1 MKRWKKFI
9 AMGLAASMVVP
20 TCMSQ
25 ILWASEFSA
34 DGIGAVTD
42 TFGDGTENEME
53 NKISNEDNV
62 GDTFETGEVINP
74 YTAEE
79 VSDKK
84 DEQKEIDSDDP
95 DKQESEQLEPEDSVN
110 AGQAADGY
118 IMQLYSDDKLK
129 KTYVISYVDADAAK
143 APEALIGKNGY
154 IFKEWNT
161 KEDGTGQKY
170 KPGDSIKE
178 LLKMSDAEM
187 QNKKTENERETGSE
201 LSSAGEINI
210 SLERTENTKSEED
223 LALTEDSASA
233 AQNETTITLYAIW
246 EKAPSYKITYKL
258 NKGKNN
264 VSNPKT
270 YTAEDEIKL
279 KDPTRSG
286 YHFAGWYS
294 DSKYKKKVSTI
305 EKGTKGTLVLYAK
318 WIKEVNASVKAATLT
333 SLRGVK
339 AKTISASVT
348 IPDYIKSIDEYYYLV
363 YVDSNSGKVKKVA
376 AQVRKPEKAKAKI
389 TFKLD
394 VTGHPEYVQGKF
406 AVAVKKSKTAYT
418 LISGKNYVSSPEKLS
433 INKTAYFLPKTK
445 KGIQSTS
452 VSQVTE
458 TKSKTVFFNL
468 FASDIMRTGY
478 GAEAYQ
484 YNGKTYYFSGLYNF
498 QDFVRQCNAKGIQVT
513 AQISLDRNSYTQD
526 LTTGQSPYGETAFYG
541 WNTGNSTA
549 REKMEAAF
557 AYLGEKFG
565 SNDCYVSNWILGN
578 EINSAS
584 HYYYVGNVS
593 FSKYIFMYSE
603 AFRCLY
609 NAVRSSRESSKVF
622 ICLDN
627 CWNQKNIF
635 TVCYTSRSTLD
646 SFASNISHLQKGINW
661 NLAYHAYSQPLTEAK
676 FWSSVNAPLLSSNGN
691 TATFIT
697 MHNIQALT
705 SYVKSKFGSGTRV
718 ILSEQGYSSS
728 SGGQSAQ
735 AASMALAYYKAACD
749 PMIDAFIIR
758 SYQDENHEVAQ
769 GLALG
774 LKDARGKK
782 KTAYNVFCNMDGV
795 NSLKYTK
802 KVLNNQVGNWKAQ
815 VPGYTAKKVSGMY
828 RK

>member
-1 MKRWKKFI
+1 MKRWKKFM

-20 TCMSQ
+20 GCVFQT
-25 ILWASEFSA
+25 LWASEFSA
-34 DGIGAVTD
+34 NGIGVTD

-53 NKISNEDNV
+53 NKISDEDNV
-62 GDTFETGEVINP
+62 GDTFETGEIINP

-79 VSDKK
+79 ISDKK
-84 DEQKEIDSDDP
+84 DQQKEIDSDAS

-110 AGQAADGY
+110 AGQAAEGY
-118 IMQLYSDDKLK
+118 IMQLYSESKLK
-129 KTYVISYVDADAAK
+129 RTYVIPYVDVNAAK
-143 APEALIGKNGY
+143 APEALMGKNGY

-161 KEDGTGQKY
+161 KEDGTGRKY

-178 LLKMSDAEM
+178 LLKISDAET
-187 QNKKTENERETGSE
+187 QNQKTEDERETGSE

-210 SLERTENTKSEED
+210 SLEKTENTKSEED
-223 LALTEDSASA
+223 SALTEDSASA
-233 AQNETTITLYAIW
+233 AENEATITLYAIW
-246 EKAPSYKITYKL
+246 EKATSYKITYKL

-279 KDPTRSG
+279 NAPTRSG

-294 DSKYKKKVSTI
+294 DSKYKKKVNTI
-305 EKGTKGTLVLYAK
+305 EKGTKGTFVLYAK

-339 AKTISASVT
+339 ANTISASVT
-348 IPDYIKSIDEYYYLV
+348 IPDYVKSIDEYYYLV
-363 YVDSNSGKVKKVA
+363 YVDSNSGKVKKAA
-376 AQVRKPEKAKAKI
+376 AQVSKPEKAKAKI
-389 TFKLD
+389 TFKLN

-418 LISGKNYVSSPEKLS
+418 LISGKSYVSSPEKLS
-433 INKTAYFLPKTK
+433 VNKTAYFLPKTK

-452 VSQVTE
+452 VSQVTG

-478 GAEAYQ
+478 GAEEYQ

-526 LTTGQSPYGETAFYG
+526 LTTGQSPYGETTFYG
-541 WNTGNSTA
+541 WNTGNSAA

-593 FSKYIFMYSE
+593 FSKYISMYSE

-646 SFASNISHLQKGINW
+646 SFASNISHLQNGINW
-661 NLAYHAYSQPLTEAK
+661 NLAYHAYSQPLTEA
-676 FWSSVNAPLLSSNGN
+676 
-691 TATFIT
+691 
-697 MHNIQALT
+697 
-705 SYVKSKFGSGTRV
+705 
-718 ILSEQGYSSS
+718 
-728 SGGQSAQ
+728 
-735 AASMALAYYKAACD
+735 
-749 PMIDAFIIR
+749 
-758 SYQDENHEVAQ
+758 
-769 GLALG
+769 
-774 LKDARGKK
+774 
-782 KTAYNVFCNMDGV
+782 
-795 NSLKYTK
+795 
-802 KVLNNQVGNWKAQ
+802 
-815 VPGYTAKKVSGMY
+815 
-828 RK
+828 